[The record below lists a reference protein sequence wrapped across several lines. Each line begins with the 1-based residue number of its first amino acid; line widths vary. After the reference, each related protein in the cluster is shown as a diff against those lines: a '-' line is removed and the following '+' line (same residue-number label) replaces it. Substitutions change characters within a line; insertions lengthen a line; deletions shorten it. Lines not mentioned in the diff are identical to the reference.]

1 MALRLRRGTDA
12 ERQTITPLEG
22 ELIYTTDTE
31 KLYVGDGT
39 TVGGNPIDSDTITDQ
54 LSDLSDV
61 ALAGLQDGQ
70 TIAYDANNNRFEPAD
85 LASSI
90 NDLTDVDT
98 TGVST
103 GDVLKWDGAAFVPDV
118 EGAITEGATYNINIS
133 GNVDGDVTGSV
144 FADDSTLVI
153 DGLTGDVSS
162 TNIVS
167 TNLILDYDST
177 DYGNIIFSYDGTP
190 GGDPLSRIRVENNLT
205 QVFSMQTRLTNTF
218 ITQTS
223 DASTGI
229 TLYSDDIVFDGLN
242 VGIKQYDP
250 TADLDINGVMRLRPQ
265 SAAPSTPVDGMI
277 AAADGTNWDPASKS
291 GTDSYPVY
299 YDGSTWNALY

>member
-39 TVGGNPIDSDTITDQ
+39 TVGGNPIDSDTITDT
-54 LSDLSDV
+54 LSDLTDV
-61 ALAGLQDGQ
+61 NTAGIQDGQ
-70 TIAYDANNNRFEPAD
+70 TLAYNLSNTQFEPAT
-85 LASSI
+85 LATTI
-90 NDLTDVDT
+90 NNLTDVDT

-103 GDVLKWDGAAFVPDV
+103 GDVLKWDGASFVV
-118 EGAITEGATYNINIS
+118 AAEGAITEGATYNINIS

-162 TNIVS
+162 TNIVG
-167 TNLILDYDST
+167 TNLTLDYDSI

-190 GGDPLSRIRVENNLT
+190 GGGPLSRIRVENNLT

-242 VGIKQYDP
+242 VGIKQYNP

-265 SAAPSTPVDGMI
+265 SAAPGTPVDGMI